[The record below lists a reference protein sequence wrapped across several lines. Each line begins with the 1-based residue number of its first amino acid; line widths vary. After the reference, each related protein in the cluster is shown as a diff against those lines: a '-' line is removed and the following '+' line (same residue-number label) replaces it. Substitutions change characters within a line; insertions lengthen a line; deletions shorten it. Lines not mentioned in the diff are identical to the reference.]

1 MCLSFVSG
9 VIIFCWHVSHLLDFD
24 TANIVS
30 FDYWYQI
37 QLLFSV
43 VTILFSVNAVDLFG
57 VIHIPTNTSWHILV
71 WYCGLIE
78 VLHVWSDFFDSRYTM
93 LQKKKKKRICHV
105 VVINSSI
112 SVPSSF
118 YISSFITRKKLVSL
132 GKLLDIGKINGILE
146 YKCPLVL
153 LTWGKN
159 REPKVMIGS

>member
-1 MCLSFVSG
+1 MSYTYWILIPLTSYHLIPNTTF
-9 VIIFCWHVSHLLDFD
+9 IFCCHHS
-24 TANIVS
+24 
-30 FDYWYQI
+30 
-37 QLLFSV
+37 
-43 VTILFSVNAVDLFG
+43 ILCKCCRF
-57 VIHIPTNTSWHILV
+57 I
-71 WYCGLIE
+71 
-78 VLHVWSDFFDSRYTM
+78 WSDSYSYKYFLAYSGMILWSNRSPPCMKWFLW
-93 LQKKKKKRICHV
+93 LQIYHAAKKEKKKRICHV

-132 GKLLDIGKINGILE
+132 DKLLDIGTINGILE

>member
-1 MCLSFVSG
+1 MSFICEWSG
-9 VIIFCWHVSHLLDFD
+9 YFLLTCFTLIRFWYRWHSII
-24 TANIVS
+24 
-30 FDYWYQI
+30 WYQI
-37 QLLFSV
+37 QLLFYV

-132 GKLLDIGKINGILE
+132 DKLLDIGTINGILE